1 VLEQPLL
8 SRAAPAPPPSAVTMS
23 SSSSSHSPRADAE
36 AFAAASPS
44 SHAGGAGG
52 AGAYIA
58 VADVPA
64 LVRSVRAAFDSGRT
78 RPMAWR
84 LAQLRGLRRLLTE
97 NVAAVEEALRLDL
110 GRPRLEALM
119 AEVHAAVPEVD
130 AAIAGLAAW
139 TAEEAVET
147 PPALLPASSCVQRQP
162 LGVVLVIA
170 PWNYPIALALNSA
183 VAAIAAGN
191 ACIIK
196 PSEVAPHSARLLAEL
211 VPRYVDGL
219 AVRVVLGAVPETTAL
234 LRERFDH
241 IIYTGSTAVGKV
253 VMRAAAEHL
262 TPVTLELG
270 GKSPALVDASADL
283 DAAARSIVWG
293 RCMNAGQTCVAPDY
307 VLVDRRVEEALVARI
322 GATLTAFY
330 GARAAE
336 SPDFGRIVSDGHFR
350 RVCALLHGDHGGT
363 VAFGGET
370 DAATRFVAPTVIR
383 NPRQDSALMRDEIFG
398 PLLPV
403 IGVDSLQQAVADW
416 VAPREKPLALYVY
429 SRSASAV
436 RWVLENTTSGGAAV
450 NDAVVQLVNT
460 SLPFGGVG
468 HSGMGAY
475 HGRAGFEAMS
485 HRRAVLRQST
495 LLNVIDAVRRP
506 PYASKYGK
514 VSALLNSLPGH
525 LPLPG
530 WKDAIIAVLA
540 AAVAVLGAKVAGR
553 F

>member
-1 VLEQPLL
+1 ML
-8 SRAAPAPPPSAVTMS
+8 RFFRFRPPSGRHGLLFRTGWAI
-23 SSSSSHSPRADAE
+23 
-36 AFAAASPS
+36 
-44 SHAGGAGG
+44 G
-52 AGAYIA
+52 AGALWFVTLSVGWVLVYR
-58 VADVPA
+58 VVPPPVTA
-64 LVRSVRAAFDSGRT
+64 TMVLDRNGFDKDWRSLSQIDRS
-78 RPMAWR
+78 M
-84 LAQLRGLRRLLTE
+84 
-97 NVAAVEEALRLDL
+97 
-110 GRPRLEALM
+110 
-119 AEVHAAVPEVD
+119 VD

-139 TAEEAVET
+139 SAEEAVAT
-147 PPALLPASSCVQRQP
+147 PPALLPASSVVQRQP
-162 LGVVLVIA
+162 LGVVLVIG
-170 PWNYPIALALNSA
+170 PWNYPLALVLNCA
-183 VAAIAAGN
+183 IAAIAAGN
-191 ACIIK
+191 ACIMK

-211 VPRYVDGL
+211 VPRYLDAL

-241 IIYTGSTAVGKV
+241 IVYTGSTAVGKV

-307 VLVDRRVEEALVARI
+307 VLVDKRVEEALVAMLC
-322 GATLTAFY
+322 ATLRDFY
-330 GARAAE
+330 GARVAE
-336 SPDFGRIVSDGHFR
+336 SPDFGRIVSEGHFK
-350 RVCALLHGDHGGT
+350 RVSALLQGDHGGS

-370 DAATRFVAPTVIR
+370 DAATRFIAPTVIR

-429 SRSASAV
+429 ARSSGAV
-436 RWVLENTTSGGAAV
+436 RWVLENTSSGGVTV
-450 NDAVVQLVNT
+450 NDSVVHLDNT

-475 HGRAGFEAMS
+475 HGRAGFEALS
-485 HRRAVLRQST
+485 HRRSVLRQST
-495 LLNVIDAVRRP
+495 LLNVIDFVRRP
-506 PYASKYGK
+506 PYAHKYAK
-514 VSALLNSLPGH
+514 VRALLSALPSA
-525 LPLPG
+525 LPLPH
-530 WKDAIIAVLA
+530 WKDALLFGLSV
-540 AAVAVLGAKVAGR
+540 AVAVLAAKVAGR